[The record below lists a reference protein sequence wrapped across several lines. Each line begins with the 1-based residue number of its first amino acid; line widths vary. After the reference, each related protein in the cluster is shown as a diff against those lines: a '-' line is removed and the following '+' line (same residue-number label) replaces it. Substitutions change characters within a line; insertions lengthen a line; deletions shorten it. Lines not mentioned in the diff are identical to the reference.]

1 MIMWCIS
8 TAVST
13 ACIVAAMIY
22 GWGLYPKSW
31 GWMIF
36 WYAAAN
42 VGSMFVWAAKIKII
56 KNWEKKE

>member
-1 MIMWCIS
+1 
-8 TAVST
+8 
-13 ACIVAAMIY
+13 MIY

-42 VGSMFVWAAKIKII
+42 VGSMFVWAVKIKII
-56 KNWEKKE
+56 KNWEGKK